1 MIYQHVKVLNT
12 KKSHTYKSLSGD
24 KYYSAINKEGNPAI
38 CDNMDGPWEYYAKWN
53 QT

>member
-12 KKSHTYKSLSGD
+12 KKSHTHKSLSGD

-38 CDNMDGPWEYYAKWN
+38 CDNMDGP
-53 QT
+53 